1 MDECLAR
8 FDRFVGKLK
17 EQRSIARNR
26 EEAEAGRKKDLI
38 QKERFRRR
46 MEEEVKIEEMNMG
59 MKTKDF
65 KFSNIFGIRLKLKS
79 IKFK

>member
-1 MDECLAR
+1 MDERLAR

-17 EQRSIARNR
+17 EELSIARDR

>member
-1 MDECLAR
+1 M
-8 FDRFVGKLK
+8 
-17 EQRSIARNR
+17 RNR
-26 EEAEAGRKKDLI
+26 EEAEAGRQKDLI

>member
-1 MDECLAR
+1 
-8 FDRFVGKLK
+8 
-17 EQRSIARNR
+17 
-26 EEAEAGRKKDLI
+26 
-38 QKERFRRR
+38 